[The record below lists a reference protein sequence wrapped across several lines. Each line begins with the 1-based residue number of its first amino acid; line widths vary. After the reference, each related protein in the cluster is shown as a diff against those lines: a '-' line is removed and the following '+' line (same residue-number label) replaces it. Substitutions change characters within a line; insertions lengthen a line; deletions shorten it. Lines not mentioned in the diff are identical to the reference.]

1 MIRYAVRIEQ
11 LGSLL
16 TSPVVARRLAIAA
29 IVLTS
34 AVTFYVM
41 STFIMWYLAL
51 LLLLC
56 WTPLLLQQF
65 SRFFAKS
72 VPLGVLFALLV
83 LQSVHFSEHVAQM
96 VQIHLLGWMPAISH
110 GLFGSVLD
118 VEWMHFFFDTLWIP
132 INTGI
137 LLFML
142 GRRSGVW
149 LWVLL
154 PVGVWHG
161 YEHVTIMSDYLR
173 TGMVGTPGLLA
184 TGGHLWHNSPM
195 SRPDLHFF
203 YNAIE
208 EVLIIGGFMQH
219 KKGNTSWV

>member
-1 MIRYAVRIEQ
+1 MIRYAVRVEQ
-11 LGSLL
+11 LGLLL

-29 IVLTS
+29 ILLTS

-41 STFIMWYLAL
+41 STFIMWYLAI

-65 SRFFAKS
+65 SRLFAKS

-96 VQIHLLGWMPAISH
+96 VQIHLLGWMPGVSH
-110 GLFGSVLD
+110 GVLGAFFD
-118 VEWMHFFFDTLWIP
+118 VEWFHFGFDTLWIP

-137 LLFML
+137 LLFVL
-142 GRRSGVW
+142 GKRSGVW
-149 LWVLL
+149 LWLLL
-154 PVGVWHG
+154 PVAIWHG
-161 YEHVTIMSDYLR
+161 AEHVIIINDYLR

-184 TGGHLWHNSPM
+184 TGGHLWHNSPII
-195 SRPDLHFF
+195 RPDLHFL

-208 EVLIIGGFMQH
+208 EAFIIGGFRQQSRML
-219 KKGNTSWV
+219 